1 MKYINLLVQYAA
13 DSNLQGYIREVVI
26 GHWHWSVFGIS
37 STTLHITN
45 LQSSV
50 PKG

>member
-1 MKYINLLVQYAA
+1 MKYINLLVKYAA
-13 DSNLQGYIREVVI
+13 DSNLQGCIREDVI
-26 GHWHWSVFGIS
+26 GVS
-37 STTLHITN
+37 STTLHVTN